1 MQEARKTNI
10 EAKKKEKQL
19 EAYKKIVEESQKIAH
34 NYNKNLEKK
43 INLMNL

>member
-19 EAYKKIVEESQKIAH
+19 EAYKTIVEESQK
-34 NYNKNLEKK
+34 NSSQMQQVNET
-43 INLMNL
+43 